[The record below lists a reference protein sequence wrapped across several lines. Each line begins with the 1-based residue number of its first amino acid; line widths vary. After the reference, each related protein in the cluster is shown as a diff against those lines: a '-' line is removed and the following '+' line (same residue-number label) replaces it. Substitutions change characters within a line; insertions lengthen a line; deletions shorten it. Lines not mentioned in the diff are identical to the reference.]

1 MAQPLQSAIM
11 KHVGAPALMAVGTGA
26 ALAGSSLIGVA
37 FLGYGVQSE
46 LSRWIREGAAAIIIG
61 VALIAGSLILVALI
75 ARKTEVATDRGSQ
88 DLVQPRSESGSSLIS
103 SNLSEFARTA
113 VIGISTR
120 RPIAVLAI
128 AAALGAA
135 MLVMSE
141 FEKDARQP
149 HGRKLA

>member
-1 MAQPLQSAIM
+1 M
-11 KHVGAPALMAVGTGA
+11 
-26 ALAGSSLIGVA
+26 
-37 FLGYGVQSE
+37 
-46 LSRWIREGAAAIIIG
+46 
-61 VALIAGSLILVALI
+61 VALI

-88 DLVQPRSESGSSLIS
+88 DLVQPRSESVSSLIS

-141 FEKDARQP
+141 SEKDARQP